1 MSEKITELEIIPMDC
16 VVELKISGQYVA
28 RFHQFL
34 QEYNPFKDDEHK
46 AEVLKSIKE
55 DTNNED
61 PYVYH
66 FKTLLAMQAYIEK
79 CAKEQ
84 NLIKKVKYDL
94 ETNSVI
100 EEENQP
106 APQDQTQPESPD
118 STLP

>member
-1 MSEKITELEIIPMDC
+1 MSEKITEIEVIPTDC
-16 VVELKISGQYVA
+16 VIEMKISGQYVA

-34 QEYNPFKDDEHK
+34 QDYNPFKDEQHK
-46 AEVLKSIKE
+46 LEVLKNVKE

-66 FKTLLAMQAYIEK
+66 LKTILAMQAYIEK
-79 CAKEQ
+79 CAKQQ
-84 NLIKKVKYDL
+84 NLTKKVKYDL

-100 EEENQP
+100 EEETQP
-106 APQDQTQPESPD
+106 GPQTQEQSESPD